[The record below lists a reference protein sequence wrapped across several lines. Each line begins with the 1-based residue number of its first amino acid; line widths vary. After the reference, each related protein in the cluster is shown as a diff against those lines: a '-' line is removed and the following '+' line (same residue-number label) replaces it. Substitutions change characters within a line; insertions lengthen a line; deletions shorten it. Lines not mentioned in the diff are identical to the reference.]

1 MFRPTRLLSSVRGLT
16 THVRRRLHVTQHQLP
31 FHLVCVLTGFILG
44 NRFGT
49 FLNVL
54 RRAVP
59 WDGFIIGGCLCVCE
73 YISFQTYRRRT
84 GRSLFASRSSRCD
97 PRSDA
102 PRSDRPDAID
112 VRIASVTWRPWN
124 LLKLGLL
131 FGFFVD
137 AFKVGS

>member
-1 MFRPTRLLSSVRGLT
+1 MFRPTRLMSSVRGLT
-16 THVRRRLHVTQHQLP
+16 TRVRFRLQSTQQQLP
-31 FHLVCVLTGFILG
+31 FHLICLITGFFLG
-44 NRFGT
+44 NIFGT
-49 FLNVL
+49 FLNFL

-59 WDGFIIGGCLCVCE
+59 WDGFIIGAFICLCE

-84 GRSLFASRSSRCD
+84 R
-97 PRSDA
+97 PRNGSVSDEH
-102 PRSDRPDAID
+102 PVFGS
-112 VRIASVTWRPWN
+112 WRPLN